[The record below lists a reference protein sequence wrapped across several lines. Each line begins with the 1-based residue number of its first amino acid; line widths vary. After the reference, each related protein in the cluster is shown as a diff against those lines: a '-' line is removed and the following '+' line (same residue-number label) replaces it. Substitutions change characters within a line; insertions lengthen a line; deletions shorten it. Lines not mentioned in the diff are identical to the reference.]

1 MRDAQIKKYGGAV
14 FRSCRMACVA
24 SVHGDAS
31 HGVFIRPGRAKSVRN
46 VSFAGGRRGF
56 VPKARLVSAADT
68 PLTSVEFAEA
78 LRAFC

>member
-1 MRDAQIKKYGGAV
+1 LCNRL
-14 FRSCRMACVA
+14 
-24 SVHGDAS
+24 GDAS

-46 VSFAGGRRGF
+46 VSFADGRRGF